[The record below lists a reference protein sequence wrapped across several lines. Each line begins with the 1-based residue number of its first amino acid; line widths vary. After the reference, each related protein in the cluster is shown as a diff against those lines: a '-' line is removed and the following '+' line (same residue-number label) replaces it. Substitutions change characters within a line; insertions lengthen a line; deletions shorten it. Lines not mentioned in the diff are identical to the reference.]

1 MKRPIVIL
9 VPALAI
15 AIAACS
21 AASTPSPAPTTAS
34 TPSPAPTTASTPS
47 PAATTAASPSAAPS
61 ASAAAMAKDIVQ
73 TATEAGS
80 FSTLLTAVEAAGL
93 VETLQGEGPYTVF
106 APTDEAFAALPA
118 GTLDGLLAD
127 KDALKKILLYHVVS
141 GAVSSDQVVGLT
153 SADSVEGSPIAI
165 AVKDGTVYLND
176 SAKVVTP
183 DVMASNGVIHVI
195 DKVIL
200 PPTD

>member
-1 MKRPIVIL
+1 MKRTIAFL
-9 VPALAI
+9 VPALAV

-21 AASTPSPAPTTAS
+21 A
-34 TPSPAPTTASTPS
+34 
-47 PAATTAASPSAAPS
+47 AASPSAAPS
-61 ASAAAMAKDIVQ
+61 TAPTPTAAPTAAGSPSSAPSASTAAMAKDIVQ

-80 FSTLLTAVEAAGL
+80 FKTLLTAVKAGSL
-93 VETLQGEGPYTVF
+93 VETLQGKGPFTVF
-106 APTDEAFAALPA
+106 APTDAAFAALPA
-118 GTLDGLLAD
+118 GTLDGLL
-127 KDALKKILLYHVVS
+127 KDPAALKKILLYHVVS
-141 GAVSSDQVVGLT
+141 GAVTADKVVDVT
-153 SADSVEGSPIAI
+153 SATSVEGSPIAI

-200 PPTD
+200 PPGS

>member
-1 MKRPIVIL
+1 MKRSIAFL

-21 AASTPSPAPTTAS
+21 TAASPSESTTVVATPSPASTTD
-34 TPSPAPTTASTPS
+34 
-47 PAATTAASPSAAPS
+47 ASPSAAPS
-61 ASAAAMAKDIVQ
+61 ASAAAMTNDIVQ

-80 FSTLLTAVEAAGL
+80 FSTLLTAATAAGL
-93 VETLQGEGPYTVF
+93 VETLQGEGPYTVL

-118 GTLDGLLAD
+118 GTLEGLLAD
-127 KDALKKILLYHVVS
+127 KEALTKVLLYHVVS
-141 GAVSSDQVVGLT
+141 GNVTSDQIVELT
-153 SADSVEGSPIAI
+153 SADLVEGSPIAI
-165 AVKDGTVYLND
+165 AVKDGMVYLND

-195 DKVIL
+195 DQVLL

>member
-1 MKRPIVIL
+1 MKRSIALL

-21 AASTPSPAPTTAS
+21 AAASPSAAPTAAPTPTPAPTTAAAPS
-34 TPSPAPTTASTPS
+34 T
-47 PAATTAASPSAAPS
+47 APS

-80 FSTLLTAVEAAGL
+80 FKTLLTAVKAAGL
-93 VETLQGEGPYTVF
+93 VETLQGKGPFTVF
-106 APTDEAFAALPA
+106 APTDAAFAALPA
-118 GTLDGLLAD
+118 GTLDGLL
-127 KDALKKILLYHVVS
+127 KDPAALKKILLYHVVS
-141 GAVSSDQVVGLT
+141 GSVTADKVVGLT
-153 SADSVEGSPIAI
+153 SATSVEGSPIAI

-200 PPTD
+200 PPAN

>member
-1 MKRPIVIL
+1 MKRSIALL

-21 AASTPSPAPTTAS
+21 AAASPSAAP
-34 TPSPAPTTASTPS
+34 
-47 PAATTAASPSAAPS
+47 TTAASPSAAPS
-61 ASAAAMAKDIVQ
+61 ASAAAIAKDIVQ

-80 FSTLLTAVEAAGL
+80 FSTLLAAVKAAEL

-106 APTDEAFAALPA
+106 APTNEAFAALPA
-118 GTLDGLLAD
+118 GTLEGLLAD
-127 KDALKKILLYHVVS
+127 KEALKKVLLYHVVS

-153 SADSVEGSPIAI
+153 SADSVEGSRIAI
-165 AVKDGTVYLND
+165 AVKDGMVYLND

-200 PPTD
+200 PPAD

>member
-1 MKRPIVIL
+1 MKRSVSL
-9 VPALAI
+9 LLPALAI

-21 AASTPSPAPTTAS
+21 GAASPSPSTTAAPVPSPAPTS
-34 TPSPAPTTASTPS
+34 
-47 PAATTAASPSAAPS
+47 AASPIAAPS
-61 ASAAAMAKDIVQ
+61 ASAAAMSKDIVE
-73 TATEAGS
+73 TASEAGS
-80 FSTLLTAVEAAGL
+80 FATLLTAATAAGL

-127 KDALKKILLYHVVS
+127 KEALKKVLLYHVVS
-141 GAVSSDQVVGLT
+141 GSVTSDQVVGLT

-165 AVKDGTVYLND
+165 AVKDGVVYLND

-195 DKVIL
+195 DQVLL
-200 PPTD
+200 PPAD

>member
-1 MKRPIVIL
+1 MKRSITLL
-9 VPALAI
+9 VPAFAI

-21 AASTPSPAPTTAS
+21 AASSGAS
-34 TPSPAPTTASTPS
+34 TPGASTPS
-47 PAATTAASPSAAPS
+47 PAATIAATPSTAPS

-127 KDALKKILLYHVVS
+127 KEALKKVLLYHVVS
-141 GAVSSDQVVGLT
+141 GAVSSEQVVGLT

-195 DKVIL
+195 DQVIL
-200 PPTD
+200 PPAD

>member
-1 MKRPIVIL
+1 MKRPIAIL

-34 TPSPAPTTASTPS
+34 TPSPAPTTAT
-47 PAATTAASPSAAPS
+47 SPSAAPS
-61 ASAAAMAKDIVQ
+61 ASAAATAKDIVQ

-127 KDALKKILLYHVVS
+127 KDALKKVLLYHVAS

-153 SADSVEGSPIAI
+153 SVNSVEGSPIAI
-165 AVKDGTVYLND
+165 AVKDGMVYLND
-176 SAKVVTP
+176 SAKVVSP

-195 DKVIL
+195 DEVIL

>member
-1 MKRPIVIL
+1 MKRSVSL
-9 VPALAI
+9 LLPALAI

-21 AASTPSPAPTTAS
+21 GAASPSPSTTAAPVPSPAPTA
-34 TPSPAPTTASTPS
+34 
-47 PAATTAASPSAAPS
+47 AASPSAAPS
-61 ASAAAMAKDIVQ
+61 ASAAAMSKDIVE
-73 TATEAGS
+73 TASEAGS
-80 FSTLLTAVEAAGL
+80 FATLLTAATAAGL

-127 KDALKKILLYHVVS
+127 KEALKKVLLYHVVS
-141 GAVSSDQVVGLT
+141 GAVTSDQVVGLT
-153 SADSVEGSPIAI
+153 SADSVEGSPIAVT
-165 AVKDGTVYLND
+165 VKDGVVYLND

-195 DKVIL
+195 DQVLL
-200 PPTD
+200 PPAD

>member
-1 MKRPIVIL
+1 MKRSIALL

-21 AASTPSPAPTTAS
+21 SAASPSAAPTTAPKVTPAPTTAAAPS
-34 TPSPAPTTASTPS
+34 T
-47 PAATTAASPSAAPS
+47 APS
-61 ASAAAMAKDIVQ
+61 ASAAAMAKDIVE

-80 FSTLLTAVEAAGL
+80 FKTLVTAVKAAGL
-93 VETLQGEGPYTVF
+93 VETLQGTGPFTVF
-106 APTDEAFAALPA
+106 APTDAAFAALPA
-118 GTLDGLLAD
+118 GTLDGLL
-127 KDALKKILLYHVVS
+127 KDPAALKKILLYHVVS
-141 GAVSSDQVVGLT
+141 GAVTADKVVGLT
-153 SADSVEGSPIAI
+153 SAKSVEGSPIAI

-183 DVMASNGVIHVI
+183 DVIASNGVIHVI

-200 PPTD
+200 PPAS

>member
-1 MKRPIVIL
+1 MKRSITLL

-21 AASTPSPAPTTAS
+21 SAASPSAVPTA
-34 TPSPAPTTASTPS
+34 ASTPS
-47 PAATTAASPSAAPS
+47 PAATAAAAPSAMPSPSAA
-61 ASAAAMAKDIVQ
+61 AMTKDIVE

-80 FSTLLTAVEAAGL
+80 FKTLLTAVKAAGL

-127 KDALKKILLYHVVS
+127 TEALKKVLLYHVVS

-176 SAKVVTP
+176 SAKVLTT

-195 DKVIL
+195 DQVIL
-200 PPTD
+200 PPAD